1 MALAGIERGK
11 GTKKKR
17 PERVMSEGK
26 KNDGGVMVLR
36 GLDPNMHFRDL
47 IGQF

>member
-1 MALAGIERGK
+1 MALVGFERGS
-11 GTKKKR
+11 GTKEKR
-17 PERVMSEGK
+17 LKRVLSEGK

-36 GLDPNMHFRDL
+36 GLGPKMHFRDL